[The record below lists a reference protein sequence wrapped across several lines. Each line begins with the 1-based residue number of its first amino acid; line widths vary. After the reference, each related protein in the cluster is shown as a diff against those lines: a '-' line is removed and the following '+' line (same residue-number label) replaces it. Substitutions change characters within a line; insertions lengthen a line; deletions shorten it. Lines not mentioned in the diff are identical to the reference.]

1 MSYSISLKKLSF
13 ATVFSVAFSSLA
25 LVFAGGVSAAATDDK
40 TAANATQE
48 LTTDMVLGDANAP
61 VSIVE
66 YASFTCGHCA
76 TFHNLVFD
84 KIKENYIDTGKVK
97 FTFREVYFDKFG
109 LAGSLIARCDGD
121 TEFYYNY
128 SDKLFE
134 KQREW
139 MKSKDEAELL
149 SRFQDIAAELG
160 QTEAKFQSCLSN
172 NKNADTLLAWY
183 HRNAEKDGIR
193 STPSFIING
202 EKHSNMS
209 YENMSA
215 IIEAELNK

>member
-1 MSYSISLKKLSF
+1 MLYSISFKKLSF
-13 ATVFSVAFSSLA
+13 ATVFSVALSSLA
-25 LVFAGGVSAAATDDK
+25 LMCAGGVAAADDEI
-40 TAANATQE
+40 TAKATQE
-48 LTTDMVLGDANAP
+48 ITTDMVLGDANAP

-109 LAGSLIARCDGD
+109 LAGSLIARCDVD

-149 SRFQDIAAELG
+149 SRFQDIAVELG

-172 NKNADTLLAWY
+172 NENADTLLAWY
-183 HRNAEKDGIR
+183 HNNADKDGIR

-215 IIEAELNK
+215 IIDAALNK